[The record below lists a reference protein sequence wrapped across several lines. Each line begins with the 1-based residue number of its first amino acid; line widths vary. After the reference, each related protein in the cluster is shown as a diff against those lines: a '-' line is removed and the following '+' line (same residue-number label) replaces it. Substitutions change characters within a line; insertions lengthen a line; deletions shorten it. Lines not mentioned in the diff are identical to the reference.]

1 MDISH
6 MAQFAGREKEL
17 EALERLYS
25 ADGLRTCSVYGRSR
39 TGTSGLVR
47 EFCKGKP
54 AIIVRFPEG
63 TLREMLESICDSV
76 TRYTSEDIP
85 LPVDYD
91 EAFSAIGA
99 ACGGDGTVV
108 VLDDAANA
116 DSLEFRKALG
126 RFIDGHIRDSDNML
140 ILCGSPENAMVS
152 MTERSPLKD
161 RIKDAVVL
169 RPLSFA
175 ESRELHGKMKDLDAY
190 KCHLTVGGIPLYHLL
205 MNKSDYETCVE
216 KCFLGTYPRLC
227 AEAENIVRKSSVPY
241 RYCSAILSEMAKGCG
256 RPIDLA
262 NDQGISR
269 QLCEVY
275 LKKMESEGMIARV
288 NPIANAPKKPVFT
301 VKNPLLGFYHTVI
314 RNNSDIVLADR
325 TDFSDIAP
333 EAGMFLE
340 LRFRSICYGYLK
352 ENFDCKAVGGWWIA
366 GESTNSINL
375 AAVIEKDGSE
385 YTLVCDCK
393 FRKGKIDTGALK
405 NLKKRAEAVEADDK
419 RLAMFSASG
428 FDGDLVKTAEKEG
441 ILLIGPK
448 ELLN

>member
-1 MDISH
+1 

-85 LPVDYD
+85 LPADYD

-108 VLDDAANA
+108 VLDDTANA

-205 MNKSDYETCVE
+205 MNKSDYETCIE

-301 VKNPLLGFYHTVI
+301 VKNLAGILPYGDKEQLRHSPGGPDGFLRHRSGGRHVPGTEVPQHML
-314 RNNSDIVLADR
+314 RLSQ
-325 TDFSDIAP
+325 
-333 EAGMFLE
+333 GE
-340 LRFRSICYGYLK
+340 LRLQ
-352 ENFDCKAVGGWWIA
+352 GG
-366 GESTNSINL
+366 GGMVDRRRVHEQHQPRGR
-375 AAVIEKDGSE
+375 D
-385 YTLVCDCK
+385 
-393 FRKGKIDTGALK
+393 RKGRVRIHP
-405 NLKKRAEAVEADDK
+405 RM
-419 RLAMFSASG
+419 RL
-428 FDGDLVKTAEKEG
+428 
-441 ILLIGPK
+441 
-448 ELLN
+448 